1 MSKHSSTGTH
11 WEKLRQITFA
21 THGRLCIYC
30 GNHADAIDHVLPKS
44 LGGTDTL
51 DNLVPA
57 CRKCN
62 STKSNNIRKRINYV
76 NKNWLTA
83 L

>member
-1 MSKHSSTGTH
+1 MSKHSSTGKE
-11 WEKLRQITFA
+11 WQKLRQIVFA
-21 THGRLCIYC
+21 THGRLCVYC
-30 GNHADAIDHVLPKS
+30 GNPANAIDHVIPKS
-44 LGGTDTL
+44 LDGTDTL

-57 CRKCN
+57 CTTCN
-62 STKSNNIRKRINYV
+62 SIKSNNIRKRINYY